1 MAKVTRNI
9 LVWTL
14 VVAVGVMAP
23 VLSAQQPTPPAAG
36 SPQAQQQ
43 TAGPAP
49 MAPMQQSQPID
60 KYVVGRA
67 LPPNDIV
74 PGREM
79 KDLTLEQAIMI
90 ALEKNLDLKAT
101 KMDPQSV
108 DFQLAAARASFIPSM
123 NAGYTFSNSTT
134 ASNDSLEGVNYL
146 TAIGQGFNGGMNHQL
161 PWYGSS
167 YSVTFNNNRNTTN
180 NIRTILN
187 PSYSSDLR
195 LGYSMP
201 ILAGFK
207 MDNTR
212 NQLRTLAITRQIS
225 DINVLAAVENL
236 RNQVRVSYWALR
248 SAIEQIEISK
258 RALDIARQSYD
269 QSRMR
274 VEIGTSAPIDT
285 VQFETAVFNQE
296 QLLLAAQIGWR
307 TTEINF
313 KRLLA
318 SGAEDEIYQKF
329 TINPI
334 DSPELSVQS
343 VDIQAAMTKALAERT
358 DLIVARRN
366 IDSSKLSLEVSK
378 SSTLPN
384 LAMTAGYRLTGQGGS
399 RRQQDG
405 SILPGGIGD
414 ALSQLGSFDTP
425 AWNLGF
431 NLTYPLGMRAA
442 KANFAR
448 SLLAVDQ
455 AQARLKASELNVQ
468 TEVVNAGL
476 NVENTY
482 KQYEASQ
489 KARQAAER
497 NADAAQTR
505 FDVGMATNFEV
516 VQLQNQL
523 TASRLQE
530 LSRLIAY
537 VNAVAEFDRV
547 QRVGR

>member
-1 MAKVTRNI
+1 MAKVTRNN
-9 LVWTL
+9 LMWTL
-14 VVAVGVMAP
+14 VVAMVVMAP
-23 VLSAQQPTPPAAG
+23 VVSAQQPATPPASG
-36 SPQAQQQ
+36 NPQAQQPT
-43 TAGPAP
+43 TAVP
-49 MAPMQQSQPID
+49 MPMQQSQPID

-79 KDLTLEQAIMI
+79 KDLTLEQAIAI

-101 KMDPQSV
+101 KVEPQLV
-108 DFQLAAARASFIPSM
+108 DYQLAGARASFTPSL
-123 NAGYTFSNSTT
+123 NAGYTFGNSTT
-134 ASNDSLEGVNYL
+134 ASNNTLEGVTYL
-146 TAIGQGFNGGMNHQL
+146 TDISQGFNGGMNHTL
-161 PWYGSS
+161 PWFGSS
-167 YSVTFNNNRNTTN
+167 YQARFTNSRRTTN
-180 NIRTILN
+180 NITTRLN
-187 PSYSSDLR
+187 PSYSSQLSVD
-195 LGYSMP
+195 YSMP

-258 RALDIARQSYD
+258 RALDIARQSFD

-307 TTEINF
+307 TAEINF
-313 KRLLA
+313 KRFLA
-318 SGAEDEIYQKF
+318 SGAEDEIYKF

-334 DSPELSVQS
+334 DQPELSVQS

-366 IDSSKLSLEVSK
+366 IDSSKLSLEVTHSQV
-378 SSTLPN
+378 LPN
-384 LAMTAGYRLTGQGGS
+384 LALTAGYRLTGQGGTQ
-399 RRQQDG
+399 RLPDG
-405 SILPGGIGD
+405 SFIPGGIAD
-414 ALSQLGSFDTP
+414 ALSAIGGFDTP

-442 KANFAR
+442 KANYAR

-455 AQARLKASELNVQ
+455 SAARRKASELNVQ

-523 TASRLQE
+523 TTSRLQE

>member
-9 LVWTL
+9 LLWTL
-14 VVAVGVMAP
+14 VMAVGVMAP
-23 VLSAQQPTPPAAG
+23 AVSAQQPATPPASG
-36 SPQAQQQ
+36 STQTQQQ
-43 TAGPAP
+43 TTAVPT
-49 MAPMQQSQPID
+49 PMQQNQPID

-79 KDLTLEQAIMI
+79 KDLTLEEAVAI

-101 KMDPQSV
+101 KMEPQSV
-108 DFQLAAARASFIPSM
+108 DYQLASARASFIPSV

-134 ASNDSLEGVNYL
+134 ASNNTLEGVNYL
-146 TAIGQGFNGGMNHQL
+146 TNIGQGFNGGMNHQL
-161 PWYGSS
+161 PWFGSS
-167 YSVTFNNNRNTTN
+167 YSLAFNNNRQTTN
-180 NIRTILN
+180 NVTTRLN

-201 ILAGFK
+201 ILSGFK

-258 RALDIARQSYD
+258 RALDIARQSFD

-307 TTEINF
+307 TAEINF

-318 SGAEDEIYQKF
+318 SGADDEIYNF
-329 TINPI
+329 TLNPI
-334 DSPELSVQS
+334 DLPELSVQS

-366 IDSSKLSLEVSK
+366 IDSSNLSLEVSK
-378 SSTLPN
+378 SQTLPN
-384 LAMTAGYRLTGQGGS
+384 LAMTAGYRLSGQGGTQ
-399 RRQQDG
+399 RLQDG
-405 SILPGGIGD
+405 TILPGGIGD
-414 ALSQLGSFDTP
+414 ALNAIAGFDTP

-442 KANFAR
+442 RANYAR
-448 SLLAVDQ
+448 ALLAVDQ
-455 AQARLKASELNVQ
+455 SQARLKASELNVQ

-523 TASRLQE
+523 TSSRLQE
-530 LSRLIAY
+530 LGRLIAY

>member
-23 VLSAQQPTPPAAG
+23 VVSAQQPATPPATG
-36 SPQAQQQ
+36 SAQTQQQ
-43 TAGPAP
+43 TTAVPT
-49 MAPMQQSQPID
+49 PMQQNQPID

-79 KDLTLEQAIMI
+79 KDLTLEQAIAI

-101 KMDPQSV
+101 KVEPQLV
-108 DFQLAAARASFIPSM
+108 DFQLAGARASFIPSM
-123 NAGYTFSNSTT
+123 NAGYTFGNSTT
-134 ASNDSLEGVNYL
+134 ASNNTLEGVTYL
-146 TAIGQGFNGGMNHQL
+146 TDISQGFNGGVNHSL
-161 PWYGSS
+161 PWFGSS
-167 YSVTFNNNRNTTN
+167 YQARFTNSRRTTN
-180 NIRTILN
+180 NITTRLN
-187 PSYSSDLR
+187 PSYSSQVSLD
-195 LGYSMP
+195 YSMP
-201 ILAGFK
+201 ILSGFK

-258 RALDIARQSYD
+258 RALDIARQSFD

-307 TTEINF
+307 TAEINF

-318 SGAEDEIYQKF
+318 SGRDDEIYNF
-329 TINPI
+329 TLHPI
-334 DSPELSVQS
+334 DLPELSVQS

-366 IDSSKLSLEVSK
+366 IDSSNLSLEVSK
-378 SSTLPN
+378 SQTLPN
-384 LAMTAGYRLTGQGGS
+384 LALTAGYRLTGQGGTQ
-399 RRQQDG
+399 RLPDG
-405 SILPGGIGD
+405 SFVPGGIAD
-414 ALSQLGSFDTP
+414 ALSAIGGFDTP

-431 NLTYPLGMRAA
+431 NLTYPLGMRSA
-442 KANFAR
+442 KANYAR

-455 AQARLKASELNVQ
+455 SLARLKASELNVQ

-482 KQYEASQ
+482 KQHEAAQ

-497 NADAAQTR
+497 NAEAAQTR

-523 TASRLQE
+523 TTSRLQE

>member
-1 MAKVTRNI
+1 MAKVMRNI
-9 LVWTL
+9 LVWTM
-14 VVAVGVMAP
+14 VVTVGVMAP
-23 VLSAQQPTPPAAG
+23 VVSAQQPATPPAAG
-36 SPQAQQQ
+36 TQTQQPT
-43 TAGPAP
+43 TALAT
-49 MAPMQQSQPID
+49 PMQQAQPID

-79 KDLTLEQAIMI
+79 KDLTLEQAIAI

-108 DFQLAAARASFIPSM
+108 DYQLASARASFIPSV

-134 ASNDSLEGVNYL
+134 SSTSTLEGVTFL
-146 TAIGQGFNGGMNHQL
+146 TNISQGFNGGVNQTL

-167 YSVTFNNNRNTTN
+167 YSVAFNNGRQSTN
-180 NIRTILN
+180 NVTSRLN
-187 PSYSSDLR
+187 PSYNSDLR
-195 LGYSMP
+195 LNYQMP

-236 RNQVRVSYWALR
+236 RNNVRVSYWSLR

-307 TTEINF
+307 TAEINF

-318 SGAEDEIYQKF
+318 SGADDELYKF
-329 TINPI
+329 TINPV
-334 DSPELSVQS
+334 DMPELSVQS
-343 VDIQAAMTKALAERT
+343 VDIQGAMTKALQERT

-378 SSTLPN
+378 SQTLPN
-384 LAMTAGYRLTGQGGS
+384 LALTAGYRLTGQGGTQ
-399 RRQQDG
+399 RFNDG
-405 SILPGGIGD
+405 SIIPGGIGD
-414 ALSQLGSFDTP
+414 ALKELTSFDTP

-442 KANFAR
+442 KANYAR

-455 AQARLKASELNVQ
+455 SEARLKASELNVQ

-482 KQYEASQ
+482 KQYEAAQ

-497 NADAAQTR
+497 NAEAAQTR

-523 TASRLQE
+523 TTSRLSE

>member
-1 MAKVTRNI
+1 MATVIRNI
-9 LVWTL
+9 LAWTL
-14 VVAVGVMAP
+14 AVAVVAMP
-23 VLSAQQPTPPAAG
+23 VVSAQQPATPPA
-36 SPQAQQQ
+36 SSSTETQQQ
-43 TAGPAP
+43 TTAVPT
-49 MAPMQQSQPID
+49 PMQQSQPID

-79 KDLTLEQAIMI
+79 KDLTLEQAIAI

-101 KMDPQSV
+101 KMEPQSV
-108 DFQLAAARASFIPSM
+108 DYQLASARASFVPSL
-123 NAGYTFSNSTT
+123 NAGYTFANSTT
-134 ASNDSLEGVNYL
+134 QSNNTLEGVTFL
-146 TAIGQGFNGGMNHQL
+146 TAINQGFNGGMSQTL
-161 PWYGSS
+161 PWYGSQ
-167 YSVTFNNNRNTTN
+167 YSVAFNNGRNATN
-180 NIRTILN
+180 NVTARLN
-187 PSYSSDLR
+187 PSYTSDLR
-195 LGYSMP
+195 LSYQMP
-201 ILAGFK
+201 ILAGFR

-236 RNQVRVSYWALR
+236 RNQVRVSYWSLR

-258 RALDIARQSYD
+258 RALDIARQSFD

-307 TTEINF
+307 TAEINF

-318 SGAEDEIYQKF
+318 SGADDEIYKF
-329 TINPI
+329 TINPV
-334 DSPELSVQS
+334 DLPELSVQS

-378 SSTLPN
+378 SQTLPN
-384 LAMTAGYRLTGQGGS
+384 LALTAGYRLTGQGGTQ
-399 RRQQDG
+399 RLQDG
-405 SILPGGIGD
+405 AILPGGIAD
-414 ALSQLGSFDTP
+414 ALSAIAGFDTP

-455 AQARLKASELNVQ
+455 SEARLKASELNVQ

>member
-36 SPQAQQQ
+36 SPQTQQPT
-43 TAGPAP
+43 TAVP
-49 MAPMQQSQPID
+49 MTMQQSQPID

-79 KDLTLEQAIMI
+79 KDLTLEQAIAI

-101 KMDPQSV
+101 KMEPQSV
-108 DFQLAAARASFIPSM
+108 DYQLAAARASFIPSM
-123 NAGYTFSNSTT
+123 NAGYTFGNSTT
-134 ASNDSLEGVNYL
+134 ASNNTLEGVTYL
-146 TAIGQGFNGGMNHQL
+146 TDINQGFNGGVNHTL
-161 PWYGSS
+161 PWFGSS
-167 YSVTFNNNRNTTN
+167 YQARFTNTRRTTN
-180 NIRTILN
+180 NITTRLN
-187 PSYSSDLR
+187 PSYSSQASID
-195 LGYSMP
+195 YSMP
-201 ILAGFK
+201 ILSGFK

-212 NQLRTLAITRQIS
+212 NQLRTLGITRQIS

-248 SAIEQIEISK
+248 SSIEQIEISK
-258 RALDIARQSYD
+258 RALDIARQSFD

-307 TTEINF
+307 TAEINF
-313 KRLLA
+313 KRFLA
-318 SGAEDEIYQKF
+318 SGADDEIYKF
-329 TINPI
+329 TLNPI

-366 IDSSKLSLEVSK
+366 IDSSNLSLEVSK
-378 SSTLPN
+378 SQTLPN
-384 LAMTAGYRLTGQGGS
+384 LALTAGYRLTGQGGTQ
-399 RRQQDG
+399 RLPDG
-405 SILPGGIGD
+405 SFIPGGIAD
-414 ALSQLGSFDTP
+414 ALSAIGGFDTP

-448 SLLAVDQ
+448 SILALDQ
-455 AQARLKASELNVQ
+455 SQARLKASELNVQ

-523 TASRLQE
+523 TTSRLQE